1 MITAKEPFKIHIKGR
16 DIVALLSACLI
27 TGFLIK
33 IPNIFNIGITDDLF
47 YRKFLG
53 WILFAGLT
61 LYAVIRGDVRKKS
74 NLLIVFF
81 SFLLPGLYMLALTP
95 NAESNSINLAYMH
108 VPLLMWGFYGMVR
121 MDFDMHDK
129 AVRIDYLRY
138 MGDVLVFSA
147 IILAA
152 GVVLTML
159 SIALFEAIGMSIQE
173 FYIQYIVVWGLASAP
188 IVSTFIVNNFPQV
201 KNKLAPIIAFIFSP
215 LALITLLFFLVN
227 LPFSGKDLY
236 NDRSF
241 LLVFN
246 IMLLGVMALIVYTC
260 SGLPTERKNTFMK
273 VNLLLLTFVALLI
286 DAYAL
291 SAIGFRILAFGPS
304 PNKVAVLGS
313 NLLIFVHLILILI
326 DLIRVNRKKAA
337 FEKVLTNVSAYLP
350 LYFLWTILLVF
361 TFPLIFDM
369 K

>member
-1 MITAKEPFKIHIKGR
+1 MITQKEPIKIQIKGR

-33 IPNIFNIGITDDLF
+33 LPDIFNLDIADDLF

-61 LYAVIRGDVRKKS
+61 LYAVIRGDVSKKV
-74 NLLIVFF
+74 NWLIVFF
-81 SFLLPGLYMLALTP
+81 SFLLPGLYMLVLTP
-95 NAESNSINLAYMH
+95 NAESDSINLVYIH
-108 VPLLMWGFYGMVR
+108 IPLLMWGFYGMIR
-121 MDFDMHDK
+121 LDFDLHDK
-129 AVRIDYLRY
+129 EKRIEYLRY
-138 MGDVLVFSA
+138 MGDIMAFSA

-152 GVVLTML
+152 GLVLTLL
-159 SIALFEAIGMSIQE
+159 SLALFEAIGMRIE
-173 FYIQYIVVWGLASAP
+173 RFYMNYIVVWGLASAP

-215 LALITLLFFLVN
+215 LALITLLIFLAN
-227 LPFSGKDLY
+227 LPYSGKDLF

-246 IMLLGVMALIVYTC
+246 IMLLGVMALIVYST
-260 SGLPTERKNTFMK
+260 SGLPKERKNTFMK
-273 VNLLLLTFVALLI
+273 VNLLLLTLVALLI

-291 SAIGFRILAFGPS
+291 SAIGFRILAFGLS

-313 NLLIFVHLILILI
+313 NILIFTHLILILI
-326 DLIRVNRKKAA
+326 DLIRVNRKKATLD
-337 FEKVLTNVSAYLP
+337 KVLMNVSSYLP
-350 LYFLWTILLVF
+350 VYFVWTLLVSF
-361 TFPLIFDM
+361 TFPLIFGM